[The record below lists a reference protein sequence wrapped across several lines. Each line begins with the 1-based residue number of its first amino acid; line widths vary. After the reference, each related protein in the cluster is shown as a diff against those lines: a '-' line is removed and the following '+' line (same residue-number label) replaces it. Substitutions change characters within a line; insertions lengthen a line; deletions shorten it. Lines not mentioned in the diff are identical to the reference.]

1 MTYHYFQRLLDIP
14 EPSLKNII
22 VNLNL
27 KPKIEKNRL
36 IHSVS

>member
-27 KPKIEKNRL
+27 KFDTI
-36 IHSVS
+36 